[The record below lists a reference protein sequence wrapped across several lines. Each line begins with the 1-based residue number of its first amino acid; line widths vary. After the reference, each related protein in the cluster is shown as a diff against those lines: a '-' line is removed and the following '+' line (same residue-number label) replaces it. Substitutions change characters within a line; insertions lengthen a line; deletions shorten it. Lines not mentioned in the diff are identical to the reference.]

1 VAGPLEGVRVVDLT
15 QVVLGPWATQSLAD
29 FGAEVIKVEPLEGD
43 TTRALGLARNPGM
56 AAMYLTLNRNK
67 RAICLDLKQPAAMAA
82 LRRLIARAD
91 VFVHNMR
98 PASAK
103 GLGIDY
109 AAIRQ
114 VKPDIVYAAARG
126 YAAGGP
132 DAERACYDGAVQ
144 AGIGFSQLN
153 AGADGIA
160 TSVPSIVVDKTTALT
175 LLSGILAA
183 LFHRSRTG
191 QGQALEVAMYETFA
205 WYMAVEHLNGLAFEP
220 PVGPAGFVT
229 LQGNRSAYPTK
240 DGAIFVIPHTDQ
252 QWRAVFDFV
261 GQGEVMD
268 DARFAN
274 MDVRYANLPAL
285 IERAKQVFVL
295 RDTDTWLGHLSRV
308 NVPCSRVN
316 RLDDLPRD
324 PQLRGSGL
332 WQELPH
338 PSEGTIRLPRHP
350 VQFSG
355 TPSQAVRHLPQRL
368 GQDTRAVLAEAG
380 LNAAEIEALIASGA
394 ARAD

>member
-1 VAGPLEGVRVVDLT
+1 VTGPLEGVRVVDLT

-29 FGAEVIKVEPLEGD
+29 FGAEVIKVEPPEGD

-82 LRRLIARAD
+82 LHRLVARAD
-91 VFVHNMR
+91 VFVHNLR
-98 PASAK
+98 PASVK
-103 GLGIDY
+103 SLGIDY

-114 VKPDIVYAAARG
+114 VRPDIVYAAARG

-144 AGIGFSQLN
+144 AGIGFSRLN

-160 TSVPSIVVDKTTALT
+160 TSVPSVVVDKTTALT

-183 LFHRSRTG
+183 LLHRARTG

-205 WYMAVEHLNGLAFEP
+205 WFMSVEHLNGLAFEP

-229 LQGNRSAYPTK
+229 LQGNRSAYPTS

-261 GQGEVMD
+261 GEGAVMD
-268 DARFAN
+268 DPRFAS

-285 IERAKQVFVL
+285 IERAKQAFL
-295 RDTDTWLGHLSRV
+295 RHRTADWLAYLSRV
-308 NVPCSRVN
+308 NVPCSHVN
-316 RLDDLPRD
+316 RLDDLPAD

-355 TPSQAVRHLPQRL
+355 TPNERVRHLPHRL

-380 LNAAEIEALIASGA
+380 LGTADIERLIASGA
-394 ARAD
+394 AKAG

>member
-1 VAGPLEGVRVVDLT
+1 MAGPLEGVRVVDLT

-29 FGAEVIKVEPLEGD
+29 LGAEVIKVEPPEGD
-43 TTRALGLARNPGM
+43 TNRSLGLARNPGM
-56 AAMYLTLNRNK
+56 AAMFLTCNRNK
-67 RAICLDLKQPAAMAA
+67 RAVCLDLKQPAAMTA
-82 LRRLIARAD
+82 LHRLVARAD
-91 VFVHNMR
+91 VFVHNLR

-109 AAIRQ
+109 ESIRKI
-114 VKPDIVYAAARG
+114 KPDIVHAAARG

-153 AGADGIA
+153 AGADGVA
-160 TSVPSIVVDKTTALT
+160 TSVPSVVADKTTALT
-175 LLSGILAA
+175 LLTGILAA
-183 LFHRSRTG
+183 LYRKATTG

-220 PVGPAGFVT
+220 PVGPAGFVL
-229 LQGNRSAYPTK
+229 LQGNRSAYATK

-261 GQGEVMD
+261 GERAVLD
-268 DARFAN
+268 DPRFASIG
-274 MDVRYANLPAL
+274 VRYANLAAL

-295 RDTDTWLGHLSRV
+295 HDTDTWLVHLARV

-324 PQLRGSGL
+324 PQLIGSGF
-332 WQELPH
+332 WQELQH
-338 PSEGTIRLPRHP
+338 ESEGRLRLPRFP
-350 VQFSG
+350 VRFSE
-355 TPSQAVRHLPQRL
+355 TPADEVRHLPQKL
-368 GQDTRAVLAEAG
+368 GQDTCAVLAEAG
-380 LNAAEIEALIASGA
+380 LVTAEIDALIASGA
-394 ARAD
+394 ARAG